1 MYRVSRQHAGTENLA
16 SPPQALLCYLLSPP
30 TLHQPRPL
38 CPWDR
43 AAKPLQSVPAALPSA
58 FFSAPSSLH
67 IPAPE
72 ETQFSQKRRLFPQK
86 LVQWCLLFL
95 PLALT
100 HRARKCQ
107 PTSCCSS
114 FNSISQLRLQAKA
127 GVYFTPPF
135 LYFRRD
141 ENSSKATG
149 VFQAGMLSHLL
160 ISRLSCLPGWA
171 HSPASHPRFIT
182 GLQSRRECFLC

>member
-1 MYRVSRQHAGTENLA
+1 ME
-16 SPPQALLCYLLSPP
+16 
-30 TLHQPRPL
+30 
-38 CPWDR
+38 
-43 AAKPLQSVPAALPSA
+43 
-58 FFSAPSSLH
+58 FFH
-67 IPAPE
+67 G
-72 ETQFSQKRRLFPQK
+72 
-86 LVQWCLLFL
+86 
-95 PLALT
+95 
-100 HRARKCQ
+100 
-107 PTSCCSS
+107 SCCSS

-141 ENSSKATG
+141 ENSSKAMG

-182 GLQSRRECFLC
+182 GLQSRRECFLR